1 MLSAVVNSSQIAEA
15 MSTREAKRHTQ
26 ALVKLSTLVTAICK
40 ELLACGDKIVDKSS
54 AEEAARKELFNAI
67 VPMLLRCTESAE
79 HDVSQVLKG
88 CRVLGFRV
96 LFRCCSD
103 ALNLLSMIVSQE
115 SPPKPYTLQPTP

>member
-1 MLSAVVNSSQIAEA
+1 MQNPKTHSNPTSSAINPKPSTPTPTPLLLARTQVGMLSAVVNSSQIAEA

-79 HDVSQVLKG
+79 HDVSQVS
-88 CRVLGFRV
+88 RV
-96 LFRCCSD
+96 
-103 ALNLLSMIVSQE
+103 
-115 SPPKPYTLQPTP
+115 

>member
-40 ELLACGDKIVDKSS
+40 ELLACGEKIVDKSS
-54 AEEAARKELFNAI
+54 AEEAARKDLFNAT

-103 ALNLLSMIVSQE
+103 ALNLLSMMSARC
-115 SPPKPYTLQPTP
+115 